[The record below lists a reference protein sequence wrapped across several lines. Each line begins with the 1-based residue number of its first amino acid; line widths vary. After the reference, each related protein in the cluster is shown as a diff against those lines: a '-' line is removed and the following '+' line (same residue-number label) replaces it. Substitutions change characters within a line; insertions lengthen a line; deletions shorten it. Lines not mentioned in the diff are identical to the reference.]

1 MGKRR
6 DKKVISL
13 FSNSSLLRRS
23 IAIQAEVSLIANQEY
38 LDVIKQGSEVW
49 NSLRVQHPE
58 SRPNLT
64 KALLYRANLTRA
76 NLTDANFIDAYLTKA
91 FLHGRRPL
99 PMSRRC
105 WQLTWHQRLF

>member
-23 IAIQAEVSLIANQEY
+23 IAIQAEVSLIANQEH

-49 NSLRVQHPE
+49 NSWRVQHPE
-58 SRPNLT
+58 SRP
-64 KALLYRANLTRA
+64 

>member
-23 IAIQAEVSLIANQEY
+23 IAIQAEVSLIANQEH
-38 LDVIKQGSEVW
+38 LDVIKQGSVVW
-49 NSLRVQHPE
+49 NSWRVQHPE

-64 KALLYRANLTRA
+64 RV

-105 WQLTWHQRLF
+105 WQLTWHQ